1 MFWSAL
7 CSSPEKISR
16 RARIL
21 VLTCGSS
28 SILSGLG
35 RSGTLEEMERGYIQQ
50 VLRDEHGRVQSA
62 ARKLGIPRSSLYH
75 KLKQYK
81 MESRLRSA
89 S

>member
-1 MFWSAL
+1 
-7 CSSPEKISR
+7 
-16 RARIL
+16 
-21 VLTCGSS
+21 
-28 SILSGLG
+28 
-35 RSGTLEEMERGYIQQ
+35 

-81 MESRLRSA
+81 TESGLRSA